1 MTCHISKHGRCLI
14 LAYVLLCFH
23 YQKIGAVHPRRL
35 RIKEV
40 RDSVKKFVHFV
51 GDLADD
57 KPHTAY
63 DFRVMIDQDKAEC
76 FMQEV
81 ESSTKLIFN
90 FQALSPPTFTS
101 DRKISAF
108 LYILE
113 DDTMVNETNNVRRV
127 ISRCLQTNRQHT
139 GSVLSTHS
147 QMVLYSNIL
156 GYISIRRCECIPQN
170 CAK

>member
-1 MTCHISKHGRCLI
+1 MICHISKHGRCLV
-14 LAYVLLCFH
+14 LAYVPLCFH
-23 YQKIGAVHPRRL
+23 YQKIEAVHPRRL

-81 ESSTKLIFN
+81 ESSTELIFN

-113 DDTMVNETNNVRRV
+113 DDTMVNETNNVRRGHFELFADKQATYGICFINTQSNGLILTQ
-127 ISRCLQTNRQHT
+127 ISLDI
-139 GSVLSTHS
+139 
-147 QMVLYSNIL
+147 Y
-156 GYISIRRCECIPQN
+156 
-170 CAK
+170 